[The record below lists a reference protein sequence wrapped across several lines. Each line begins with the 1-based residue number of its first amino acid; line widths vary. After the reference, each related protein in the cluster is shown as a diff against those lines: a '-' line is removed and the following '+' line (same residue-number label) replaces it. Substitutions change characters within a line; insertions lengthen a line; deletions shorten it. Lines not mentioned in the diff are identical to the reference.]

1 MAEGLLVIGVGN
13 VLMGDDG
20 VGPRLAVALQR
31 DASLLPV
38 GTRVI
43 DGGTLGLS
51 LLPVLDGAG
60 TVLVLD
66 ALDTGSAPGTVTLLI
81 GPACEGALGQP
92 LSAHQLAV
100 ADLLAAARLIGF
112 DGRIAM
118 VGIQPCDVS
127 PGVELSPAVTVSF
140 PAAVAAARRAAWLLF
155 DPAAAS

>member
-1 MAEGLLVIGVGN
+1 MAEALLIIGVGN

-20 VGPRLAVALQR
+20 VGPRLAAALQR

-51 LLPVLDGAG
+51 LLPALDGAG

-66 ALDTGSAPGTVTLLI
+66 ALDTGSPPGTVTLLR

-100 ADLLAAARLIGF
+100 ADLLAAARLTGYA
-112 DGRIAM
+112 GGVA
-118 VGIQPCDVS
+118 VLGIQPGDVTA
-127 PGVELSPAVTVSF
+127 GVELSPAVTGSF
-140 PAAVAAARRAAWLLF
+140 PAALVAARTAAWSLF
-155 DPAAAS
+155 DPAVAS